1 MKKSKRKVILGF
13 LLVIILTVA
22 GGVISYQ
29 GIGKKHTGSAQ
40 NIDLGLDLA
49 GGVSITYEVQGKK
62 ISQKDMDDTIY
73 KLQKRVDG
81 YSTESEVYQEGDKR
95 IKIEIPGVTDANT
108 ILEELGQPG
117 TLSFMTPDG
126 QVVLTGS
133 NVKSAEAQTGDD
145 NGTKKYYGALEFD
158 EEGTKAFATATKNFL
173 GQQIYIIYDNQIVS
187 APSVNSEIKNGE
199 CVIEGMESFEAAENL
214 ASSIRIGAL
223 PVELKELSSNVVS
236 AKLGAN
242 AIASTLKAG
251 AIGFALVAIFMMIV
265 YLVPGVCASIAL
277 VSYIVMMLLALNGFN
292 VTLTLPGLAGIILTI
307 GMAVDANVIIYTRI
321 REEIATGKSVLTSIK
336 EGFSKASSAILD
348 GNITT
353 LIAAAVLWFKGS
365 GSVKGFAQTLAI
377 GILISMF
384 TALVVSRILAYAF
397 YYFGFKD
404 TRFYGKIK
412 EGKKINYTKLSKKCM
427 ILSLVVIL
435 AGFAFMPINKA
446 DKDIGHPL
454 NFSLEFSGGTSSTVT
469 FDKDTKLNSS
479 LEKKVVKLYE
489 DVSESSSVQT
499 QKVSD
504 SNQMIIKTVSL
515 TLEQR
520 EKLESSLTKNYHA
533 KSVACEN
540 ISSTISS
547 EMQRDAIIAV
557 IIATVCMLI
566 YIAFR
571 FKDIKF
577 GGSAVLAL
585 LHDVL
590 VVLTVYSIGRLS
602 VGSNFIACMLTIV
615 GYSINATIII
625 FDRIRENLK
634 AMDGEELDDIVNT
647 SINQTFTRTINTS
660 ITTFIMVLCLFLL
673 GSSSIREFAL
683 TLMAGIVCGA
693 YSSVCITG
701 PVWYYMKKREKG
713 KRKAVSSKSGVD
725 VSKGLI
731 GNRKEKKAAKR
742 TGKRQKRR

>member
-1 MKKSKRKVILGF
+1 MKKNKRKVILGF
-13 LLVIILTVA
+13 LLVIVLTIA
-22 GGVISYQ
+22 GGLVSYQ
-29 GIGKKHTGSAQ
+29 GIGKKHTGSAE

-49 GGVSITYEVQGKK
+49 GGVSITYGVQGKN

-95 IKIEIPGVTDANT
+95 IKIEIPGVTDANK

-126 QVVLTGS
+126 NVVLTGS

-145 NGTKKYYGALEFD
+145 NGTKKYYVALEFD
-158 EEGTKAFATATKNFL
+158 KKGTKAFATATKQFL

-199 CVIEGMESFEAAENL
+199 CIIEGMESFEAAENL

-236 AKLGAN
+236 AKLGTN
-242 AIASTLKAG
+242 AIQSTLKAG
-251 AIGFALVAIFMMIV
+251 AIGFALVAAFMMII
-265 YLVPGVCASIAL
+265 YLVPGICASIAL
-277 VSYIVMMLLALNGFN
+277 VSYIVMTLLALNGFN

-336 EGFSKASSAILD
+336 EGFNKASSAILD

-377 GILISMF
+377 GIVLSMF
-384 TALVVSRILAYAF
+384 TALVISKILAYAF
-397 YYFGFKD
+397 YYCGCKD
-404 TRFYGKIK
+404 AKFYGKIK
-412 EGKKINYTKLSKKCM
+412 EGKKINYIKISKKCM
-427 ILSLVVIL
+427 ILSFVVIL
-435 AGFAFMPINKA
+435 AGFAFMPVNKA
-446 DKDIGHPL
+446 NKDIGHIL
-454 NFSLEFSGGTSSTVT
+454 NYSLEFSGGTASTVT
-469 FDKDTKLNSS
+469 FDKGTKLNAE

-499 QKVSD
+499 QKVTD
-504 SNQMIIKTVSL
+504 SNQMIVKTVSL
-515 TLEQR
+515 TLDQR
-520 EKLESSLTKNYHA
+520 EELEKKLTKNYDV
-533 KSVACEN
+533 KSVTCEN

-547 EMQRDAIIAV
+547 EMQRDAVIAV
-557 IIATVCMLI
+557 IIATICMLI

-585 LHDVL
+585 IHDVL
-590 VVLTVYSIGRLS
+590 IVLTVYSVGRLS
-602 VGSNFIACMLTIV
+602 VGGNFIACMLTIV

-625 FDRIRENLK
+625 FDRIRENLR
-634 AMDGEELDDIVNT
+634 AMDGEPLEDIVNT

-660 ITTFIMVLCLFLL
+660 ITTFIMVLCLFVL

-693 YSSVCITG
+693 YSSVCLTG
-701 PVWYYMKKREKG
+701 PIWYFMKKKEKIAG
-713 KRKAVSSKSGVD
+713 KGDKKAVAAKNLLGSKEETTV
-725 VSKGLI
+725 
-731 GNRKEKKAAKR
+731 AKR

>member
-1 MKKSKRKVILGF
+1 MKKNKRKVILGF
-13 LLVIILTVA
+13 LLVMILTIV
-22 GGVISYQ
+22 GGFISYQ
-29 GIGKKHTGSAQ
+29 GIGKKHTGSAK

-49 GGVSITYEVQGKK
+49 GGVSITYEVQGDD
-62 ISQKDMDDTIY
+62 ISQEDMDDTIY

-81 YSTESEVYQEGDKR
+81 YSTESEVYQEGDNR
-95 IKIEIPGVTDANT
+95 IKIEIPGVTDANA

-126 QVVLTGS
+126 NIVLTGS

-145 NGTKKYYGALEFD
+145 NGTKKYYVALEFD
-158 EEGTKAFATATKNFL
+158 KKGTKAFATATKEFL
-173 GQQIYIIYDNQIVS
+173 GQQIYIIYDNEIVS
-187 APSVNSEIKNGE
+187 APTVNTEITNGE
-199 CVIEGMESFEAAENL
+199 CIIEGMESFESAENL

-242 AIASTLKAG
+242 AIESTLKAG
-251 AIGFALVAIFMMIV
+251 VIGLALVALFMIV
-265 YLVPGVCASIAL
+265 IYLILGFCASIAL
-277 VSYIVMMLLALNGFN
+277 ITYIIMTLLALNGFN
-292 VTLTLPGLAGIILTI
+292 ITLTLPGLAGIILTI
-307 GMAVDANVIIYTRI
+307 GMAVDANIIIYTRI
-321 REEIATGKSVLTSIK
+321 REEIATGKSVLSSIK

-377 GILISMF
+377 GIVVSMF
-384 TALVVSRILAYAF
+384 TALVVSKILAYAF

-404 TRFYGKIK
+404 TKYYGKIK
-412 EGKKINYTKLSKKCM
+412 EGRQINYVKLSKKYM
-427 ILSLVVIL
+427 VLSLVVIL

-446 DKDIGHPL
+446 DKDIGHIL
-454 NFSLEFSGGTSSTVT
+454 NYSLEFSGGTSSTIT
-469 FDKDTKLNSS
+469 FNKNVKLDSD
-479 LEKKVVKLYE
+479 LEKDVIDLYE

-499 QKVSD
+499 QKVTD
-504 SNQMIIKTVSL
+504 SNQMIVKTVTL

-520 EKLESSLTKNYHA
+520 EELENKLTKNYDA
-533 KSVACEN
+533 KSIACEN

-547 EMQRDAIIAV
+547 EMQKDAVIAV
-557 IIATVCMLI
+557 VIATICMLI

-571 FKDIKF
+571 FKDIRF

-585 LHDVL
+585 IHDVL
-590 VVLTVYSIGRLS
+590 VVLTVYSVGRLS

-634 AMDGEELDDIVNT
+634 AMEGESLEDVVNT
-647 SINQTFTRTINTS
+647 SINQTFTRTMNTS
-660 ITTFIMVLCLFLL
+660 ITTLIMVFCLFVW

-701 PVWYYMKKREKG
+701 PVWYFFTKNVKG
-713 KRKAVSSKSGVD
+713 K
-725 VSKGLI
+725 
-731 GNRKEKKAAKR
+731 KKADSNAGDRPRQILGSKENKKSAKR
-742 TGKRQKRR
+742 TGKRQKRRQ

>member
-13 LLVIILTVA
+13 LLVIVLTIA
-22 GGVISYQ
+22 GGVVSYQ
-29 GIGKKHTGSAQ
+29 GIGKKQTGSAQ

-62 ISQKDMDDTIY
+62 ISQKDMDDTVY

-95 IKIEIPGVTDANT
+95 IKIEIPGVTDANK

-117 TLSFMTPDG
+117 TLNFMTPDG
-126 QVVLTGS
+126 KVVLTGA
-133 NVKSAEAQTGDD
+133 NVKAAEAQTGDD
-145 NGTKKYYGALEFD
+145 NGTKKYYVALEFD
-158 EEGTKAFATATKNFL
+158 KKGTKAFAEATKQFL

-199 CVIEGMESFEAAENL
+199 CVIEGMESFESAENL

-242 AIASTLKAG
+242 AIQSTLKAG
-251 AIGFALVAIFMMIV
+251 AIGFALVAVFMMIV
-265 YLVPGVCASIAL
+265 YLVPGICASIAL
-277 VSYIVMMLLALNGFN
+277 VSYIVMTLLALNGFN

-377 GILISMF
+377 GIVISMF
-384 TALVVSRILAYAF
+384 TALVISRILAYAF
-397 YYFGFKD
+397 YYFGCKD
-404 TRFYGKIK
+404 AKFYGKIK
-412 EGKKINYTKLSKKCM
+412 EGKKINYVKISKKCM

-435 AGFAFMPINKA
+435 AGFAFMPVNKA
-446 DKDIGHPL
+446 NKDIGHIL
-454 NFSLEFSGGTSSTVT
+454 NYSLEFSGGTASTVT
-469 FDKDTKLNSS
+469 FDKGTKLNAG

-499 QKVSD
+499 QKVTD
-504 SNQMIIKTVSL
+504 SNQMIVKTVSL
-515 TLEQR
+515 TLDQR
-520 EKLESSLTKNYHA
+520 EELENKLTKNYDV
-533 KSVACEN
+533 KSVTCEN

-547 EMQRDAIIAV
+547 EMQRDAVIAV
-557 IIATVCMLI
+557 IIATICMLI

-585 LHDVL
+585 IHDVL
-590 VVLTVYSIGRLS
+590 IVLTVYSVGRLS
-602 VGSNFIACMLTIV
+602 VGGNFIACMLTIV

-625 FDRIRENLK
+625 FDRIRENLR
-634 AMDGEELDDIVNT
+634 AMDGEPLDDIVNA

-660 ITTFIMVLCLFLL
+660 ITTFIMVLCLFVL

-701 PVWYYMKKREKG
+701 PVWYFMKKKEKNAG
-713 KRKAVSSKSGVD
+713 KGAKKAVTAKNLLGSKEETTV
-725 VSKGLI
+725 
-731 GNRKEKKAAKR
+731 AKR